1 MRMSVKKVE
10 SNDELNQA
18 FAIRQKVFVQEQ
30 GVPEDQ
36 EIDEKESS
44 SIHFL
49 AKLDYKAIGTC
60 RMRWYKPHV
69 AKAERVAVLPE
80 GRGTG
85 AGRELML
92 ALEEYARHQG
102 AKKIVLS
109 AQTHALPFYE
119 KLGYIAEGDVYL
131 DAGIDHKDMQK
142 KLSL

>member
-1 MRMSVKKVE
+1 MHISVKKVE
-10 SNDELNQA
+10 SDHELNQA
-18 FAIRQKVFVQEQ
+18 FAIRQKVFVHEQ

-36 EIDEKESS
+36 EIDEKESCS
-44 SIHFL
+44 VHFL
-49 AKLDYKAIGTC
+49 ATLDKKAIGTC
-60 RMRWYKPHV
+60 RMRWYEPHV
-69 AKAERVAVLPE
+69 AKAERVAVIPE

-92 ALEEYARHQG
+92 ALEEHARQEG

-109 AQTHALPFYE
+109 AQTQALPFYE

-131 DAGIDHKDMQK
+131 DAGIDHKDMKK